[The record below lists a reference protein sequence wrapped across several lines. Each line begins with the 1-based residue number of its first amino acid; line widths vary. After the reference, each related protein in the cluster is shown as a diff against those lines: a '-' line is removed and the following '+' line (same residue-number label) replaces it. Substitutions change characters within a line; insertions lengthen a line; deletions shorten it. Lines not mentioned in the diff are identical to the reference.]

1 MPNDSH
7 DIRGAF
13 EVVESKIP
21 PLSLA
26 ADECPPQG
34 RAKRVNGGIFDSGA
48 VLIAAWGPKSDF
60 RENLGNLCPLPNYK
74 SYVQR
79 CIEL

>member
-1 MPNDSH
+1 M
-7 DIRGAF
+7 
-13 EVVESKIP
+13 IP
-21 PLSLA
+21 MTLAGLLKSLNQRFFLVTLA
-26 ADECPPQG
+26 PANPPREG